1 MTERVRPVVDVI
13 KGGKE
18 KESSANRILY
28 TDINISNNYSM

>member
-1 MTERVRPVVDVI
+1 MTERARTVVDVI